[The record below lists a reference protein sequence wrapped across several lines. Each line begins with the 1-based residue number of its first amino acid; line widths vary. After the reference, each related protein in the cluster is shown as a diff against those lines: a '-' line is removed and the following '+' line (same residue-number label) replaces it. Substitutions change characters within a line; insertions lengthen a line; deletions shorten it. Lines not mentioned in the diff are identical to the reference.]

1 MATFMD
7 ACYIARRNAI
17 TGPALEHFQF
27 CVRKFHTLRN
37 IFIDAGVRASISLP
51 RQHALLH
58 YFYSIHLFG
67 SPNGLCSSI
76 TESKHIK
83 AVKEPWRRSSRY
95 HALIQMLQTLVRM
108 DKMATLRRTFAKMGM
123 LAGTTS
129 SYMAQMKAKDSES
142 SPDSDE
148 AELHDEENDDDDG
161 GPASGNPSGAMSDV
175 KLASKCGMYNEF
187 SSGCLQITDLF
198 AESRYPRNLYQL
210 AEHIHLPNFPLAL
223 RRFLFMHNH
232 PNQEPLAEIENLP
245 SFEGEI
251 RVYHSAVAIYHAPSD
266 LCGAGGLYRECI
278 RSTPLFHGHEHRD
291 TVFVVLDE
299 LKCGMEG
306 MEIGRILL
314 FFSFHYRREK
324 FSCALINWFIHD
336 EEPDRDTGMWTVQLE
351 RDRRGQPTIEVIDID
366 TIARG
371 AHLLPVYGSSRVPD
385 DFSHHD
391 ALDSY
396 NSFFVNHFIDHH
408 AHEFITTS

>member
-1 MATFMD
+1 MD

-17 TGPALEHFQF
+17 TGPALEHFQI
-27 CVRKFHTLRN
+27 CVEKFHTLRN

-83 AVKEPWRRSSRY
+83 AVKELWRRSSRY
-95 HALIQMLQTLVRM
+95 HALIQMLRTLVRM

-129 SYMAQMKAKDSES
+129 SYMAQMKAKDNES
-142 SPDSDE
+142 SLDE
-148 AELHDEENDDDDG
+148 AELRDVENEDDDG
-161 GPASGNPSGAMSDV
+161 GPAQVIHQVQCLMLNLLQSVVCTMSSRLV
-175 KLASKCGMYNEF
+175 VFHLLIF
-187 SSGCLQITDLF
+187 FT
-198 AESRYPRNLYQL
+198 ESRYPRNLYRL
-210 AEHIHLPNFPLAL
+210 AEHIHQLKFPLAL

-232 PNQEPLAEIENLP
+232 SDQQPPAEIENLP

-251 RVYHSAVAIYHAPSD
+251 RVYHSAVAIYYAPSD
-266 LCGAGGLYRECI
+266 LCGAGGLYRERI
-278 RSTPLFHGHEHRD
+278 RSTPLFHGHERCD

-299 LKCGMEG
+299 SKGGMEG
-306 MEIGRILL
+306 MEIGRVLL
-314 FFSFHYRREK
+314 FFSFHYRRES

-351 RDRRGQPTIEVIDID
+351 HDRQGQPTVEVIDIN

-391 ALDSY
+391 TLDSY

-408 AHEFITTS
+408 AHEFITMS